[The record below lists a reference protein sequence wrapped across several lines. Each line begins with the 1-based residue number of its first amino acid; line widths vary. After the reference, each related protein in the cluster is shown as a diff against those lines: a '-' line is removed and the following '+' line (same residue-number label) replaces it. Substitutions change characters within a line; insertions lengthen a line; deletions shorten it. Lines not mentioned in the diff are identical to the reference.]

1 VAIVSGTNGS
11 VTNSSGYSAGITA
24 WTADITIAELD
35 ITSWDDDA
43 GSGVIWREFV
53 AGVREWTGTI
63 TARWDAA
70 SDISAGIG
78 TELSVSLLVDGTKGI
93 TGQIIVTGI
102 SASVEMESVAGVSFT
117 FRGAGA
123 PQVVTS

>member
-1 VAIVSGTNGS
+1 MAIVSGTNGS

-35 ITSWDDDA
+35 ITSWDDA
-43 GSGVIWREFV
+43 TAGVIWREFV

-63 TARWDAA
+63 TARWDATA
-70 SDISAGIG
+70 NITNGIG

-117 FRGAGA
+117 FRGVGE

>member
-1 VAIVSGTNGS
+1 MAIVSGTNGS
-11 VTNSSGYSAGITA
+11 VTNASGYSAGITA

-35 ITSWDDDA
+35 ITSWDDA
-43 GSGVIWREFV
+43 TAGVIWREFV

-63 TARWDAA
+63 TARWDATA
-70 SDISAGIG
+70 DITNGIG

-93 TGQIIVTGI
+93 TGNVIVTGI

-123 PQVVTS
+123 PSVVTS

>member
-1 VAIVSGTNGS
+1 MAIVSGTNGS

-35 ITSWDDDA
+35 ITSWDDA
-43 GSGVIWREFV
+43 SAGVIWREFI

-63 TARWDAA
+63 TARWDAT
-70 SDISAGIG
+70 SNITTGIG

-93 TGQIIVTGI
+93 TGEIIVTGI
-102 SASVEMESVAGVSFT
+102 SANVEMESVAGVSFT

-123 PQVVTS
+123 PQVSTT

>member
-1 VAIVSGTNGS
+1 MAIVSGTNGS

-35 ITSWDDDA
+35 ITSWDDLADGA
-43 GSGVIWREFV
+43 IWREFI

-63 TARWDAA
+63 TARWDATA
-70 SDISAGIG
+70 DITNGIG

-93 TGQIIVTGI
+93 TGDVIVTGI

-123 PQVVTS
+123 PQVSTS

>member
-1 VAIVSGTNGS
+1 MAIVSGTNGS
-11 VTNSSGYSAGITA
+11 VTNASGYSAGITA

-35 ITSWDDDA
+35 ITSWDDA
-43 GSGVIWREFV
+43 TAGVIWREFV

-63 TARWDAA
+63 TARWDAT
-70 SDISAGIG
+70 SNITTGIG

-93 TGQIIVTGI
+93 TGEIIVTGI
-102 SASVEMESVAGVSFT
+102 SANVEMESVAGVSFT

-123 PQVVTS
+123 PQVSTT

>member
-1 VAIVSGTNGS
+1 MAIVSGTNGS
-11 VTNSSGYSAGITA
+11 VTNASGYSAGITA

-35 ITSWDDDA
+35 ITSWDDA
-43 GSGVIWREFV
+43 TAGVIWREFV

-63 TARWDAA
+63 TARWDAT
-70 SDISAGIG
+70 SNITTGIG
-78 TELSVSLLVDGTKGI
+78 SELSVSLLVDGTKGI
-93 TGQIIVTGI
+93 TGEIIVTGI

-123 PQVVTS
+123 PNVSTS

>member
-1 VAIVSGTNGS
+1 
-11 VTNSSGYSAGITA
+11 VTNASGYSAGITA

-35 ITSWDDDA
+35 ITSWDDA
-43 GSGVIWREFV
+43 TAGVIWREFV

-63 TARWDAA
+63 TARWDAT
-70 SDISAGIG
+70 SNITTGIG
-78 TELSVSLLVDGTKGI
+78 SELSVSLLVDGTKGI
-93 TGQIIVTGI
+93 TGEIIVTGI

-123 PQVVTS
+123 PSVVTS

>member
-1 VAIVSGTNGS
+1 MAIVSGTNGS

-35 ITSWDDDA
+35 ITSWDDA
-43 GSGVIWREFV
+43 SAGVIWREFI

-63 TARWDAA
+63 TARWDATA
-70 SDISAGIG
+70 DITNGIG

-93 TGQIIVTGI
+93 TGNVIVTGI

-123 PQVVTS
+123 PTVSTS

>member
-35 ITSWDDDA
+35 ITSWDDA
-43 GSGVIWREFV
+43 TAGVIWREFV

-63 TARWDAA
+63 TARWDATA
-70 SDISAGIG
+70 NITNGIG

-117 FRGAGA
+117 FRGVGE

>member
-1 VAIVSGTNGS
+1 MAIVSGTNGS

-35 ITSWDDDA
+35 ITSWDDA
-43 GSGVIWREFV
+43 SAGVIWREFV

-63 TARWDAA
+63 TARWDATA
-70 SDISAGIG
+70 DITNGIG

-93 TGQIIVTGI
+93 TGNVIVTGI

-123 PQVVTS
+123 PSVVTS

>member
-11 VTNSSGYSAGITA
+11 VTNASGYSAGITA

-35 ITSWDDDA
+35 ITSWDDA
-43 GSGVIWREFV
+43 TAGVIWREFV

-63 TARWDAA
+63 TARWDAT
-70 SDISAGIG
+70 SNITTGIG
-78 TELSVSLLVDGTKGI
+78 SELSVSLLVDGTKGI
-93 TGQIIVTGI
+93 TGEIIVTGI

-123 PQVVTS
+123 PNVSTS

>member
-1 VAIVSGTNGS
+1 MAIVSGTNGS

-35 ITSWDDDA
+35 ITSWDDA
-43 GSGVIWREFV
+43 TAGVIWREFV

-63 TARWDAA
+63 TARWDAT
-70 SDISAGIG
+70 SNITTGIG
-78 TELSVSLLVDGTKGI
+78 SELSVSLLVDGTKGI
-93 TGQIIVTGI
+93 TGEIIVTGI

>member
-1 VAIVSGTNGS
+1 MAIVSGTNGS

-35 ITSWDDDA
+35 ITSWDDA
-43 GSGVIWREFV
+43 SAGVIWREFI

-63 TARWDAA
+63 TARWDATA
-70 SDISAGIG
+70 NITEGIG

-93 TGQIIVTGI
+93 TGNVIVTGI

>member
-1 VAIVSGTNGS
+1 MAIVSGTNGS

-24 WTADITIAELD
+24 WTADIAIAELD
-35 ITSWDDDA
+35 ITSWDDA
-43 GSGVIWREFV
+43 TAGVIWREFV

-63 TARWDAA
+63 TARWDAT
-70 SDISAGIG
+70 SNITTGIG
-78 TELSVSLLVDGTKGI
+78 SELSVSLLVDGTKGI
-93 TGQIIVTGI
+93 TGEIIVTGI

>member
-1 VAIVSGTNGS
+1 MAIVSGTNGS

-35 ITSWDDDA
+35 ITSWDDA
-43 GSGVIWREFV
+43 SAGVIWREFV

-63 TARWDAA
+63 TARWDA
-70 SDISAGIG
+70 SSNITTGIG
-78 TELSVSLLVDGTKGI
+78 SELSVSLLVDGTKGI
-93 TGQIIVTGI
+93 SGDVIVTGI

-123 PQVVTS
+123 PQVSTS

>member
-1 VAIVSGTNGS
+1 MAIVSGTNGS
-11 VTNSSGYSAGITA
+11 VTNASGYSAGITA

-35 ITSWDDDA
+35 ITSWDDA
-43 GSGVIWREFV
+43 TAGVIWREFV

-63 TARWDAA
+63 TARWDAT
-70 SDISAGIG
+70 SNITTGIG
-78 TELSVSLLVDGTKGI
+78 SELSVSLLVDGTKGI
-93 TGQIIVTGI
+93 TGEIIVTGI

-123 PQVVTS
+123 PSVATS

>member
-1 VAIVSGTNGS
+1 MAIVSGTNGS

-35 ITSWDDDA
+35 ITSWDDA
-43 GSGVIWREFV
+43 SAGVIWREFI

-63 TARWDAA
+63 TARWDATA
-70 SDISAGIG
+70 DITNGIG

-93 TGQIIVTGI
+93 TGDVIVTGI

-123 PQVVTS
+123 PQVSTS